1 MGGVLGLP
9 PYEARFG
16 QRRALAGDP
25 GLSDEAARREA
36 VPREYPGLTF
46 CLIIIVPFHAAHCR
60 ISTRDD
66 GGRRALSQAM
76 N

>member
-16 QRRALAGDP
+16 QRRALVGDP

-36 VPREYPGLTF
+36 VPVN
-46 CLIIIVPFHAAHCR
+46 IQ
-60 ISTRDD
+60 D
-66 GGRRALSQAM
+66 
-76 N
+76 